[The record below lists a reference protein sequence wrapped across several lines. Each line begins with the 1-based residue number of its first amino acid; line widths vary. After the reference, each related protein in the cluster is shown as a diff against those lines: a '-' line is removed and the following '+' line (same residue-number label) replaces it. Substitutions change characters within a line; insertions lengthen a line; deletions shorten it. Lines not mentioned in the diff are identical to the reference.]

1 MEELEDALPN
11 DDEVSISFSMFG
23 SGKFI
28 EQS

>member
-23 SGKFI
+23 SSFI
-28 EQS
+28 EQT